1 MKKKGLLAALLTFV
15 LAIGINTAAT
25 AQEQDPSKNKDKN
38 DALAPIIMLVPPIFA
53 IDSQRAGGCWARLY
67 PSENYKGDVL
77 LLAGP
82 IDVPKARVGDFDWG
96 RKYES
101 LVVGPD
107 ATLTVYDNEFFK
119 DKVATFE
126 QGQRAPKLDKKLGLF
141 ENIRSLTLS
150 CAK

>member
-1 MKKKGLLAALLTFV
+1 MEKTGILATLLTLIFV
-15 LAIGINTAAT
+15 TGINTAA
-25 AQEQDPSKNKDKN
+25 AQEQDQFKNKDKN
-38 DALAPIIMLVPPIFA
+38 EARAPIIMLVPPIFA
-53 IDSQRAGGCWARLY
+53 IEAQRSGGCWARLY
-67 PSENYKGDVL
+67 PDENYKGDVFL
-77 LLAGP
+77 LTGP
-82 IDVPKARVGDFDWG
+82 IDIPKGRVGDFDWG

-126 QGQRAPKLDKKLGLF
+126 QGHRAPELDRKLGLF

-150 CAK
+150 CEK